1 MKNDPRENSEQPE
14 AGEEEAETPS
24 PPTELTAEEGAPEST
39 VGRVI
44 SGSHRELAR
53 LAARRANVRAQ
64 IGVTSATMEQLDAA
78 MQEKLLDLFDN
89 EALWDA
95 EDTDGYILQL
105 FHELETAG
113 ADLTALKDQGWNSL
127 LHTTALWDRPKIMEE
142 LIRRGAELNGKN
154 KNGHT
159 PLDLAMH
166 WGHFELGQQLQ
177 HYGGKHT
184 CEKERDIAISQRDLA
199 QQQLRTC
206 EAELE
211 HALGTLKRAKQE
223 REELRIERDRLV
235 LLHGQVVEE
244 CTTLTGQMESLR
256 RAVAET
262 AKERDALQV
271 RAAQLQV
278 EIGCEQTAR
287 NNAVHSW
294 KVAEQ
299 LIAELQQVHEEC
311 REREEQAL
319 QLRNEALQE
328 RDVARELAREA
339 QLDQG
344 VAKQNQREVE
354 RARDLAV
361 QQMLE
366 SEAEVAHDKE
376 TWRKRIAKT
385 ELERRNIQIEI
396 DRQTE
401 LLRCEV
407 AKLEKTVTSLTV
419 AKTRQREQLEQI
431 QLEML
436 ALETQLGRQ
445 TQELTA
451 SADQGTKV
459 TEQVRAL
466 QEERRQEHRVWRD
479 RLEAK
484 LQLECSA
491 NLKVM
496 LGAAISTWKTL
507 QSCQQRVAALD
518 TPPIEANIPSPSRAP
533 AMSAIFHA
541 QRPRTA
547 VSTAPESPSKP
558 RVLPFLQD
566 SMTLAM
572 KSSNSAPVLPSGP
585 NPPRDPSPAPF
596 VDYTQTIT
604 THRSQAEAALEEIGV
619 GSTAEQLTALCSFV
633 QRFLPALVD
642 YIAANL
648 QHLRSV
654 PSTADMRRFLSTGR
668 GKDYAALATAMRVF
682 HEQHQHFV
690 VPYGFQVPESA
701 SSTAGDK
708 TPTPW
713 PEETRGMK
721 LGIEIRNF
729 VRAFAAKAKP
739 QQTLGREQLT
749 AVGFPEVADW
759 KQFQWEQVELPAL
772 RTFQELEGNLLVSR
786 KFVVPEGDPRW
797 PRPTWG
803 FRLGSHVNALRSASE
818 KLPAYQ
824 IEDLDTIGFIWVV
837 SDYTWDN
844 MFMPALRRY
853 RDLYGHAEIPQ
864 SFIVP
869 AKRVENSPIP
879 SKEGEDTV
887 ANDPSMWPENV
898 HGYRLG
904 SMVNRIRAL
913 SGYGEYV
920 MRDALELEELGF
932 SLNSYDQ
939 QWTDKILPALEKF
952 SRIHGHCD
960 IDVYFIVPEKA
971 PWPQDMWGIRLGFI
985 AQNIRCRG
993 DYYQQVAR
1001 DQNRLEELGFVWN
1014 VSESKWRKRVM
1025 PALAM
1030 FVQLHGNADIPPK
1043 FVVPSMEPWPE
1054 ASWRLKLGELASNIE
1069 RRRKL
1074 ADYISIDRMQLEA
1087 LGFFWSSVPGD
1098 EDDDEDEDDEEL
1110 R

>member
-1 MKNDPRENSEQPE
+1 M
-14 AGEEEAETPS
+14 PS
-24 PPTELTAEEGAPEST
+24 SPKE
-39 VGRVI
+39 
-44 SGSHRELAR
+44 
-53 LAARRANVRAQ
+53 
-64 IGVTSATMEQLDAA
+64 LDAA
-78 MQEKLLDLFDN
+78 MQGKLLDLFDN
-89 EALWDA
+89 EAIWDA

-105 FHELETAG
+105 FHELEAAG
-113 ADLTALKDQGWNSL
+113 ADLTALRDQGWNSL
-127 LHTTALWDRPKIMEE
+127 LHTSALWDRPKIMEE
-142 LIRRGAELNGKN
+142 LIRRGAELNEKN

-199 QQQLRTC
+199 QQQLQTC

-244 CTTLTGQMESLR
+244 CTTLTGQMASFR
-256 RAVAET
+256 RAVAEA

-271 RAAQLQV
+271 RTAQLQV

-328 RDVARELAREA
+328 RDVAREVAREA

-354 RARDLAV
+354 HARDLAV

-366 SEAEVAHDKE
+366 SEAEIAHDKE

-385 ELERRNIQIEI
+385 ELERRNIQVEI

-407 AKLEKTVTSLTV
+407 TRLEKTVATLTV
-419 AKTRQREQLEQI
+419 AKTRQREQLERI

-436 ALETQLGRQ
+436 TLETQLGRQ
-445 TQELTA
+445 TQEVTA
-451 SADQGTKV
+451 AADQGTKL
-459 TEQVRAL
+459 TEQVRTL
-466 QEERRQEHRVWRD
+466 QEERRQEHKVWRD

-484 LQLECSA
+484 LQLECST

-507 QSCQQRVAALD
+507 QSCQQRIAALD
-518 TPPIEANIPSPSRAP
+518 IPPLEANIPSPPRAP

-541 QRPRTA
+541 QRPRSA

-566 SMTLAM
+566 STTLAM
-572 KSSNSAPVLPSGP
+572 KSSSSAPVLSSGS

-596 VDYTQTIT
+596 ADYTQTIA
-604 THRSQAEAALEEIGV
+604 THRSQAEAVLEEV
-619 GSTAEQLTALCSFV
+619 CAGSTAEQLTALCSFV
-633 QRFLPALVD
+633 QRFLPT
-642 YIAANL
+642 L
-648 QHLRSV
+648 QHFWKMLAHAATRLAARRLPGCLGTSIGV
-654 PSTADMRRFLSTGR
+654 LPTRAATADMRRFLSTGR

-701 SSTAGDK
+701 SSTTGDD

-713 PEETRGMK
+713 PEKTRGMK

-729 VRAFAAKAKP
+729 VRAFAAKTKP

-853 RDLYGHAEIPQ
+853 RDLYGHADIPQ
-864 SFIVP
+864 SFVVP
-869 AKRVENSPIP
+869 AKREENTPIP
-879 SKEGEDTV
+879 SKEGEDMV
-887 ANDPSMWPENV
+887 ATDPSMWPENV

-939 QWTDKILPALEKF
+939 QWADKILPALETF

-960 IDVYFIVPEKA
+960 IDVYFTVPEKA
-971 PWPQDMWGIRLGFI
+971 PWPQDMWGLRLGFI

-1001 DQNRLEELGFVWN
+1001 DQNRLEGLGFVWN

-1025 PALAM
+1025 PALTM
-1030 FVQLHGNADIPPK
+1030 FVQLHGNADVPPK

-1054 ASWRLKLGELASNIE
+1054 ASWRLKLGELASNVE

-1087 LGFFWSSVPGD
+1087 LGFFWSSVP
-1098 EDDDEDEDDEEL
+1098 DDEDEEDEDEEL